1 MGNGL
6 FSITA
11 LPLYRFSQK
20 GLAFIEQQQK
30 PTLNVVITRAAS
42 SFASRWA
49 LLSDRGYDAG

>member
-1 MGNGL
+1 MDYFL
-6 FSITA
+6 